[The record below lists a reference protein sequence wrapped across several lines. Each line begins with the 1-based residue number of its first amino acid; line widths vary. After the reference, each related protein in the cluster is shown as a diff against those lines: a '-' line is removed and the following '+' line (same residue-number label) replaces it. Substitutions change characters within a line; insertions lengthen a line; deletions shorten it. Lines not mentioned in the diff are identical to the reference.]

1 MPEGNLFVE
10 KRAHP
15 RIAVKIPVKYRVVE
29 DLAGIQS
36 IVEMRKN
43 ETNTQTLDLSLGGM
57 YIVCEQHLG
66 VGSILH
72 LDITI
77 PGKEKRLTAF
87 GEVVWSKDSG
97 SGLHFMMIKHEDLE
111 ALSAFLNESSPK
123 K

>member
-15 RIAVKIPVKYRVVE
+15 RVSIKIPVKYRVVE

-36 IVEMRKN
+36 IIEMRKT
-43 ETNTQTLDLSLGGM
+43 EAHTESLDISLGGM
-57 YIVCEQHLG
+57 YIVSDQPLG

-72 LDITI
+72 LDITLL
-77 PGKEKRLTAF
+77 GRERRLTAF

-97 SGLHFMMIKHEDLE
+97 AGLHFMMIKHEDLE
-111 ALSAFLNESSPK
+111 ALSAFLEESSPK